1 MMLHAR
7 HYLFT
12 LCLLA
17 CAPATAE
24 IYKCRDSQGAVH
36 YTDKPCAGES
46 TVFTPRAAPK
56 ADADS
61 EQRKDKTR
69 RLLRAYR
76 EEQAEAEQAAA
87 RQQLE
92 QQQREQKCAKARNRL
107 DQFLRASRLYR
118 LDKDGKQVNLSAEE
132 RAQSLDNARTDVKL
146 WCD

>member
-1 MMLHAR
+1 MKYR
-7 HYLFT
+7 RYLCAM
-12 LCLLA
+12 CLLI
-17 CAPATAE
+17 CTPATAE
-24 IYKCRDSQGAVH
+24 IYKCTGPQGAVH
-36 YTDKPCAGES
+36 YTDKPCVGDT

-61 EQRKDKTR
+61 EQRRDKTR

-92 QQQREQKCAKARNRL
+92 QQQRKQKCTNARQRL
-107 DQFLRASRLYR
+107 DLFLRASRLYR
-118 LDKDGKQVNLSAEE
+118 LDKDGKQVNLSAQE
-132 RAQSLDNARTDVKL
+132 RTQSTDKARAEVKL